1 MKGMMRK
8 GRGHDE
14 ENDFPFGGEEGRETD
29 GDR

>member
-1 MKGMMRK
+1 MKGKMGD

-14 ENDFPFGGEEGRETD
+14 GNDFPFRGEEGRGTD